1 MMNSKMY
8 ITTYSLSNLTGLT
21 TLELGKQNF
30 FDGLPEVIGSM
41 VSLEALYLD
50 ECELT
55 RLPQR
60 YVIYSNRIVLLLLIY
75 TCILLLQDITLV
87 KVEFYLNS

>member
-1 MMNSKMY
+1 MY
-8 ITTYSLSNLTGLT
+8 ITTCSLSNLTGLT
-21 TLELGKQNF
+21 TLKLGEQNF

-55 RLPQR
+55 RLAQR
-60 YVIYSNRIVLLLLIY
+60 YVIYSNMIVLIH
-75 TCILLLQDITLV
+75 ILLLQDITLV
-87 KVEFYLNS
+87 KIAELITAITLGDL

>member
-30 FDGLPEVIGSM
+30 FDGLPEVIETM
-41 VSLEALYLD
+41 ESLEELYLD
-50 ECELT
+50 NCELT

-60 YVIYSNRIVLLLLIY
+60 YII
-75 TCILLLQDITLV
+75 
-87 KVEFYLNS
+87 